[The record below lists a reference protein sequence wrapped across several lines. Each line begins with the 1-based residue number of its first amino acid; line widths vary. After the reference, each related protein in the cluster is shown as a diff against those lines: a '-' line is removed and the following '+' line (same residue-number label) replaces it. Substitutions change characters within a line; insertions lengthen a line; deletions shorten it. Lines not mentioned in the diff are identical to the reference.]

1 MLDDQTQLEFPAS
14 GLTETPLIWQPQVVR
29 CQAAG
34 PGGRPL
40 MVLIDTGTDP
50 SAIDLALARRLD
62 LRIGDFALGS
72 DAASDAVPFTE
83 TVLPWLRIGDLTL
96 RHFYA
101 MAVDLSHAPFPVD
114 IVLGYN
120 VLHRLN
126 LTIDYAKHTIRLC
139 HPDLA
144 PPPPG
149 PNGATLPLRFFE
161 HFPAVTAQIIA
172 PHPVEV
178 LLTIDTG
185 SNGALTLSPDLA
197 ATLGLGEHPTPAA
210 TGHGFAAA
218 TPVVLGMT
226 VAMQIGPFRF
236 PAVEVDVPVTNHGD
250 LGRQGRANAGNR
262 LLSRFQRLTLDYR
275 REVCIVDS
283 QHGTKGAEAQSDSTQ
298 SLPSLQTQRCT
309 DTRDE
314 WGS

>member
-14 GLTETPLIWQPQVVR
+14 GLTDVPLVWQPQVVR
-29 CQAAG
+29 CGAAG

-50 SAIDLALARRLD
+50 SAIDLTLARRLD

-83 TVLPWLRIGDLTL
+83 TVLPWLRIGELTL
-96 RHFYA
+96 RNLYL

-120 VLHRLN
+120 VLHQLN
-126 LTIDYAKHTIRLC
+126 LTINYATQTLRLC
-139 HPDLA
+139 HPDLT

-161 HFPAVTAQIIA
+161 HFPAITARVTAPQPA
-172 PHPVEV
+172 GL

-185 SNGALTLSPDLA
+185 SNSALTLSPDLA
-197 ATLGLGEHPTPAA
+197 AAVGLNARATPAA

-218 TPVVLGMT
+218 APVALGMA
-226 VAMQIGPFRF
+226 VDLQLGPFHLRDV
-236 PAVEVDVPVTNHGD
+236 AVDVPTTSHGD
-250 LGRQGRANAGNR
+250 LGRRGRANAGNR
-262 LLSRFQRLTLDYR
+262 LLSRFRRVTLDYR
-275 REVCIVDS
+275 REVCIVD
-283 QHGTKGAEAQSDSTQ
+283 A
-298 SLPSLQTQRCT
+298 
-309 DTRDE
+309 
-314 WGS
+314 